1 MLASR
6 FRKTALF
13 LGIFVLLLLLVIFYA
28 GEGAQV
34 KRQASDEAR
43 PVLTES
49 VLSKVRTLS
58 FLPPSQEALSLQLSD
73 EGHWTVEGY
82 RLDEEEFSQFFDSLK
97 ALPMGK
103 LVSMNQLNWEKYGVD
118 ESSATALDLQ
128 DASGITLTKL
138 FLGNSGPGMKTFY
151 LRSEGSDEVSL
162 VNSDVNHFEAYTMDR
177 WRDKRLFPIDP
188 AHVTVMKVRISE
200 ESWSFTRDSGAW
212 EIFTGSQAS
221 PLEDQDAVQ
230 QYFDD
235 LMDLKALSIEPDVS
249 FFAAADNAVSLSF
262 SDGSE
267 FVLSLDSTGESEAY
281 AQITDQADLFKLNS
295 DLSSRLRP
303 VFLKPPTEAEISGD
317 GLEISSENPVLTVP
331 E

>member
-103 LVSMNQLNWEKYGVD
+103 LV
-118 ESSATALDLQ
+118 
-128 DASGITLTKL
+128 
-138 FLGNSGPGMKTFY
+138 
-151 LRSEGSDEVSL
+151 
-162 VNSDVNHFEAYTMDR
+162 
-177 WRDKRLFPIDP
+177 
-188 AHVTVMKVRISE
+188 
-200 ESWSFTRDSGAW
+200 
-212 EIFTGSQAS
+212 
-221 PLEDQDAVQ
+221 
-230 QYFDD
+230 
-235 LMDLKALSIEPDVS
+235 
-249 FFAAADNAVSLSF
+249 
-262 SDGSE
+262 
-267 FVLSLDSTGESEAY
+267 
-281 AQITDQADLFKLNS
+281 
-295 DLSSRLRP
+295 
-303 VFLKPPTEAEISGD
+303 
-317 GLEISSENPVLTVP
+317 
-331 E
+331 